1 MSFYFKNNSSRKEN
15 YELIKN
21 THYSYLIQIIRI
33 LWIFFM
39 LIAFTIYLIKHDANK
54 KKYILL

>member
-1 MSFYFKNNSSRKEN
+1 MIIMSFYFKNNSSRKEN

-33 LWIFFM
+33 L
-39 LIAFTIYLIKHDANK
+39 
-54 KKYILL
+54 